1 MRLRSALVL
10 PLLLLGT
17 PVVAAEK
24 IEVTRFHTPE
34 TLTRLGPGA
43 VEVVAAPGTDGA
55 SLETRGDLETRIW
68 LDAVARELAAQGI
81 AGGSER
87 ALRVAEVHLSRDV
100 LESRAAGRSG
110 SSVSVGVGAGSGGW
124 RRGGTS
130 VGLGVGLGFPLGGSK
145 DRVAVEN
152 ELSVTIRDR
161 ATGEA
166 LWEGRSTLRTGKKGA
181 DSPKPPRGSPRRCS
195 RAFPDARGRLSR
207 SNDLRYPEY
216 PDRCRV

>member
-1 MRLRSALVL
+1 MRLRFALL
-10 PLLLLGT
+10 FPLLLVGT

-43 VEVVAAPGTDGA
+43 VEVVAASGIDGA
-55 SLETRGDLETRIW
+55 SLETRGDLEARIW

-87 ALRVAEVHLSRDV
+87 ALRVAEVRLSRDV
-100 LESRAAGRSG
+100 LEGRAGGRSG

-124 RRGGTS
+124 RRSGTS

-145 DRVAVEN
+145 DRIAVEN

-181 DSPKPPRGSPRRCS
+181 DSPETAARLATALFAG
-195 RAFPDARGRLSR
+195 FPGRSG
-207 SNDLRYPEY
+207 ETIE
-216 PDRCRV
+216 VK